1 MKQSKTEWLGIL
13 KFFEHEE
20 EDYLGNFWSNNYTEY
35 ESKGYRNK
43 MLPIEEYLN
52 KFRPDLKVIIND
64 LKKSDT

>member
-1 MKQSKTEWLGIL
+1 M
-13 KFFEHEE
+13 FEHEE

-52 KFRPDLKVIIND
+52 KFRPNLKVIIND
-64 LKKSDT
+64 LKKPDT

>member
-13 KFFEHEE
+13 KLFEHEE

-43 MLPIEEYLN
+43 MLPIE
-52 KFRPDLKVIIND
+52 DLKVIIND